1 MPCMSY
7 DTNWASS
14 SSDSDIKRLKKEADK
29 LARIACEALTELEKA
44 GKADFLILKNDEL
57 REWWES
63 HKEADRKEKARV
75 AEKER
80 RERVRQ
86 EALDRLTDEEKE
98 LLGLKRPAA
107 KKHKKYSDPTPVN
120 VWDDKEENLEYMLD
134 ELRASYNSIMK
145 GK

>member
-7 DTNWASS
+7 DTNWAHGSN
-14 SSDSDIKRLKKEADK
+14 DSDVRRLKKEADK

-57 REWWES
+57 REWWEA

-80 RERVRQ
+80 RERVKQ

-98 LLGLKRPAA
+98 LLGLKRPEA
-107 KKHKKYSDPTPVN
+107 KKHKKAASPTN
-120 VWDDKEENLEYMLD
+120 VWDEVEEVEYMID
-134 ELRASYNSIMK
+134 ELKSAYDSIMIRK
-145 GK
+145 